1 MLTSNVKS
9 PFHKMTMAKFET
21 TLRKHLPYVEQ
32 TSFSVAK
39 FATFVS
45 RVDSGAIS
53 QMNDFIKE
61 FNGGSDVCAVSFWI
75 LL

>member
-1 MLTSNVKS
+1 
-9 PFHKMTMAKFET
+9 MAKFET